1 MTFLMDTPAT
11 IAAQD
16 EEETSDD
23 EETISES
30 EEEEEELE
38 TEGVDA
44 SDEM

>member
-1 MTFLMDTPAT
+1 MTFLMDISAP

-38 TEGVDA
+38 TEGVDD